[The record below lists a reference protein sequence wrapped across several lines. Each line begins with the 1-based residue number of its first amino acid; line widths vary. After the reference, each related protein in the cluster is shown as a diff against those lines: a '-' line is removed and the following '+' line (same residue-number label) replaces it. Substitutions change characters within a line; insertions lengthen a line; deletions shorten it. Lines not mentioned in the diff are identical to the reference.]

1 MCDYSLELYRT
12 RPAAKGERYVLDR
25 FPSGSMGFTTAPAC
39 GTAVCI
45 AADTRLRL
53 EGIAETVQQAYGIG
67 AAEEV
72 TMIRV
77 DPGPYRDAVRF
88 GNGQVVLLQ
97 RLNPG
102 LTASVASFV
111 GERPQDE
118 AGSARPAAAELA
130 LV

>member
-25 FPSGSMGFTTAPAC
+25 FPSGSMGFTTTPGC

-53 EGIAETVQQAYGIG
+53 EGIAESVQQAYGIG
-67 AAEEV
+67 ATEEA
-72 TMIRV
+72 TMTRI
-77 DPGPYRDAVRF
+77 DPGPYRDALRF
-88 GNGQVVLLQ
+88 ANGQVVLLQ
-97 RLNPG
+97 RLNTG
-102 LTASVASFV
+102 ITASVVAFV
-111 GERPQDE
+111 GEEPQAS
-118 AGSARPAAAELA
+118 AGVVRSGAEPA